1 MNTIQRGITTL
12 LRSAITG
19 EALPLPEDFRLADA
33 MTEVKRHSIAT
44 LVYEGAV
51 NCGIDKNTPEMRGL
65 FQVYLKMLMTSEG
78 QMREVNRLFAAFDAS
93 GIDYIPLKGCKM
105 KALYPKPEL
114 RVMGDADILIRMEQ
128 YDRIRPIML
137 SLGFSEGVESDHELV
152 WRNKGLFLELHK
164 RLIPSYNKDFYA
176 WFGDGW
182 RLAAPECGTRFC
194 LSPENEFIYLFTHFA
209 KHYRDGGIGC
219 RHVLDLWLFLRNSP
233 ALDEVRLEQALDELK
248 LGEFYRNLRRL
259 MAVWFGDA
267 PSDEKS
273 DYLTAFI
280 FASGNWGDAQ
290 VHLLSQ
296 TVKHTKNSGMT
307 GRAHYFWSH
316 LFPSAT
322 ALSQGYPILKK
333 HPWVLPAVWVI
344 RLVRKMFDR
353 KAIARTEANL
363 KALDQSKIDERQRM
377 LNYVGLDYNF

>member
-19 EALPLPEDFRLADA
+19 EKLPLPEDFYLADVL
-33 MTEVKRHSIAT
+33 TEVNRHSIAT

-51 NCGIDKNTPEMRGL
+51 NCGIDKNTPEMQKL

-78 QMREVNRLFAAFDAS
+78 QMREVARLFAAFDEA
-93 GIDYIPLKGCKM
+93 GIDYMPLKGCNM

-114 RVMGDADILIRMEQ
+114 RAMGDADILIRLEQ
-128 YDRIRPIML
+128 YEKIKPIML
-137 SLGFSEGVESDHELV
+137 ELGYAEGVESDHEFV
-152 WRNKGLFLELHK
+152 WRNRGLFLELHK

-176 WFGDGW
+176 YFGDGW
-182 RLAAPECGTRFC
+182 RLAKPESGTRYAMP
-194 LSPENEFIYLFTHFA
+194 LEDEFVYLFTHFA

-219 RHVLDLWLFLRNSP
+219 RHVLDLWMFLRSHP
-233 ALDEVRLEQALDELK
+233 DLDEIRLNVELNKLK
-248 LGEFYRNLRRL
+248 LGEFYGNLRRL

-267 PSDEKS
+267 PADEKT

-296 TVKHTKNSGMT
+296 TVKHTKNTGMT
-307 GRAHYFWSH
+307 GRTQYFWSH
-316 LFPSAT
+316 LFPSAA

-333 HPWVLPAVWVI
+333 HPWVLPFVWVI
-344 RLVRKMFDR
+344 RLFRKMFDR

-363 KALDQSKIDERQRM
+363 KALDQSKVDERQKM